1 MATFSYQINVFMEDY
16 GNCSFNFN
24 YNKISNFNDLICS
37 FSTIYPERDICPCS
51 KLYYKSDD
59 NTYKE
64 IFNKEQKFYSLI
76 IRGNQYKIALNKE
89 CKCPQVIK
97 DNFKKTKYELLLYLL
112 ERYKNKF
119 ESDNK
124 IGKPHNEMEVIDHI
138 FIQSDNKEPF
148 EIVYTNEFEILGYEK
163 PDYESEY
170 IDEIYIS
177 GVEKGPLQID
187 FMGSLY
193 IQSECGLSLVDD
205 QEIKNIIKNKNN
217 IVENIDSIKI
227 SSLEKPINKIDYCDT
242 FELLKKEDKLNKT
255 NNINSDIDLKN
266 VDPSFALNNTQN
278 KFMNFG
284 VHCKKKNSFIKNNLP
299 RVNEKKDSEEKRNYY
314 RLDNNKNK

>member
-64 IFNKEQKFYSLI
+64 IYNKNQKFYSLI

-119 ESDNK
+119 ESKNK
-124 IGKPHNEMEVIDHI
+124 IEKSHNVIEEKDQI
-138 FIQSDNKEPF
+138 VILSVYKEPF
-148 EIVYTNEFEILGYEK
+148 KFQFVDSILIYGHEK
-163 PDYESEY
+163 SDNIIEY
-170 IDEIYIS
+170 IEELYIPC
-177 GVEKGPLQID
+177 VEKERLEVQNVDYLSIEVD
-187 FMGSLY
+187 QKLRKRMKSKYY
-193 IQSECGLSLVDD
+193 IT
-205 QEIKNIIKNKNN
+205 
-217 IVENIDSIKI
+217 ENIDSIEI
-227 SSLEKPINKIDYCDT
+227 SSLEKPINKIEYCDT
-242 FELLKKEDKLNKT
+242 FELVKKEDKLNKT

-284 VHCKKKNSFIKNNLP
+284 GHCKKNSFIKNNLP